1 MLKLKDNV
9 NIEDLTK
16 LGFVKFKISR
26 SQTNYYFAVRRGG
39 GWVILINNVA
49 REILIDKI
57 AEPQQFFPKGDTRIH
72 ANIKWQHKNALIE
85 DGIFELVSAGLVEKL

>member
-9 NIEDLTK
+9 NIEYLTK

-39 GWVILINNVA
+39 GRVILINNVA

-57 AEPQQFFPKGDTRIH
+57 HEPQKSGDTRIH

-85 DGIFELVSAGLVEKL
+85 DGIFELVSAGLVEKI